1 MATPV
6 ELPKSGNTVEECV
19 IGRWVKQAGDVVFP
33 GDVLA
38 EVETDKATFEIIAP
52 VSGTLL
58 ATFFPEGALVPV
70 FTTVCV
76 IGERGE
82 TFEIFRPAAA
92 SVHASSTASPEP
104 LAPTPL
110 MSVTT
115 SPQRPAPRLRSHTIE
130 SSFRLRASASAGQ
143 VGEAGSAA
151 PWSPRARRF
160 AAEWD
165 FEPAGIIGSGPGGR
179 VLEQDVR
186 TAYESARA
194 AAATTA
200 TSARPLASRDVTAHQ
215 RRESP
220 AVTGQYT
227 LHASADARQL
237 LAMRARAKE
246 TARAGRTPNITVNA
260 FVTFCTIRA
269 LFETPDLN
277 AELIDGAIVRHRAIH
292 LGFACDT
299 PHGLLVPVVRDA
311 QDLSIAALARRMNEL
326 AASALDGT
334 ISPDALSGGT
344 FTTSNLGG
352 VGVEWLTPVVYAPQ
366 VAILG
371 IGAIHVK
378 PVRTGGG
385 VDFIDA
391 IALSLTCDQ
400 RAIDGT
406 LAGRFLRTLAEKIE
420 HIEYD
425 LILGS

>member
-19 IGRWVKQAGDVVFP
+19 IGRWVKQAGDAVSP

-38 EVETDKATFEIIAP
+38 EVETDKATFEITAP
-52 VSGTLL
+52 IGGTLL

-76 IGERGE
+76 IGEPGE
-82 TFEIFRPAAA
+82 A
-92 SVHASSTASPEP
+92 VASPEPPAPTPRVSATASREPLGPTAQASRPASPQP
-104 LAPTPL
+104 LAPTP
-110 MSVTT
+110 
-115 SPQRPAPRLRSHTIE
+115 
-130 SSFRLRASASAGQ
+130 RASGRL
-143 VGEAGSAA
+143 
-151 PWSPRARRF
+151 SPRARRF
-160 AAEWD
+160 VAERS
-165 FEPAGIIGSGPGGR
+165 FEPTPIIGSGPRGR
-179 VLEQDVR
+179 VLERDVR
-186 TAYESARA
+186 AAYESSRA
-194 AAATTA
+194 AAAAPA
-200 TSARPLASRDVTAHQ
+200 TFARPSDSRDVIAHQ

-220 AVTGQYT
+220 AMNGQYT

-237 LAMRARAKE
+237 LAMRARVKE
-246 TARAGRTPNITVNA
+246 AVRAGRTPNISINA
-260 FVTFCTIRA
+260 LVTFCTIRA
-269 LFETPDLN
+269 LLDTPDLN
-277 AELIDGAIVRHRAIH
+277 AELIDGTIVRHRAIQ
-292 LGFACDT
+292 LGFACHT
-299 PHGLLVPVVRDA
+299 PRGLLMPVVRDA
-311 QDLSIAALARRMNEL
+311 QDLSIAALARRMNQL

-344 FTTSNLGG
+344 FTISNLGG
-352 VGVEWLTPVVYAPQ
+352 VGVEWFTPVVYPPQ

-371 IGAIHVK
+371 VGAIHVK

>member
-19 IGRWVKQAGDVVFP
+19 IGRWVKQAGDAVSA

-38 EVETDKATFEIIAP
+38 EVETDKATFEITAP
-52 VSGTLL
+52 VGGTLL

-70 FTTVCV
+70 FTTVGV
-76 IGERGE
+76 IGAAGE
-82 TFEIFRPAAA
+82 DVEPFRPAAA
-92 SVHASSTASPEP
+92 VGIRDSGLGITPTIAASSV
-104 LAPTPL
+104 
-110 MSVTT
+110 SVP
-115 SPQRPAPRLRSHTIE
+115 SPQSPVPMPVL
-130 SSFRLRASASAGQ
+130 
-143 VGEAGSAA
+143 
-151 PWSPRARRF
+151 SPRARKF
-160 AAEWD
+160 AVEWS

-179 VLEQDVR
+179 VLEHDVR

-194 AAATTA
+194 VAATTTFA
-200 TSARPLASRDVTAHQ
+200 RPSARDVIAHQ

-220 AVTGQYT
+220 ALTGQYT

-237 LAMRARAKE
+237 LAIRACAKE
-246 TARAGRTPNITVNA
+246 TARTVGAPNISINA
-260 FVTFCTIRA
+260 LVTFCTIRA
-269 LFETPDLN
+269 LLDMPDLN
-277 AELIDGAIVRHRAIH
+277 AELIDDTIVRHRAIH
-292 LGFACDT
+292 IGFACDT

-311 QDLSIAALARRMNEL
+311 QELSIAGLARRMTQL
-326 AASALDGT
+326 AKSALDGT
-334 ISPDALSGGT
+334 ISPEALSGGT
-344 FTTSNLGG
+344 FTISNLGD
-352 VGVEWLTPVVYAPQ
+352 VGVEWLTPVVNPPQ

-371 IGAIHVK
+371 VGAIHVK

-400 RAIDGT
+400 RAIDGR

-420 HIEYD
+420 QIEYD

>member
-19 IGRWVKQAGDVVFP
+19 ISRWVKQAGDAVFP

-38 EVETDKATFEIIAP
+38 EVETDKATFEIAAP
-52 VSGTLL
+52 VGGTLL

-76 IGERGE
+76 IGAIGE
-82 TFEIFRPAAA
+82 DAEEFRPSAAA
-92 SVHASSTASPEP
+92 SLPVPSPQSPVPTAQASATASPEP
-104 LAPTPL
+104 LAPT
-110 MSVTT
+110 
-115 SPQRPAPRLRSHTIE
+115 A
-130 SSFRLRASASAGQ
+130 RASGHL
-143 VGEAGSAA
+143 
-151 PWSPRARRF
+151 SPRARRF
-160 AAEWD
+160 AAEWG

-179 VLEQDVR
+179 VLEQDIR
-186 TAYESARA
+186 AAYESARA
-194 AAATTA
+194 AAATTGTFA
-200 TSARPLASRDVTAHQ
+200 QPSDSRDAIAHQ

-220 AVTGQYT
+220 AITGQYT
-227 LHASADARQL
+227 LHVSADARQL
-237 LAMRARAKE
+237 LAMHARAKE
-246 TARAGRTPNITVNA
+246 TARGGRTPNISIDA
-260 FVTFCTIRA
+260 LVTFCIIRA
-269 LFETPDLN
+269 LLDTPDLN

-292 LGFACDT
+292 IGFACDT
-299 PHGLLVPVVRDA
+299 PHGLLVPVVHDA

-326 AASALDGT
+326 AASALNST

-344 FTTSNLGG
+344 FTISNLGG
-352 VGVEWLTPVVYAPQ
+352 VGVEWLTPVVYPPQ

-371 IGAIHVK
+371 VGAIHVK

-400 RAIDGT
+400 RAIDRAP
-406 LAGRFLRTLAEKIE
+406 AGRFLRTLTEKIE

-425 LILGS
+425 LILRS

>member
-19 IGRWVKQAGDVVFP
+19 IGRWVKQAGDAVSA

-38 EVETDKATFEIIAP
+38 EVETDKATFEITAP
-52 VSGTLL
+52 VGGTLL

-76 IGERGE
+76 IGEPGE
-82 TFEIFRPAAA
+82 AVA
-92 SVHASSTASPEP
+92 SPVPVAPTAVSASLQPLAPTARASHTASPEP
-104 LAPTPL
+104 PSQSA
-110 MSVTT
+110 
-115 SPQRPAPRLRSHTIE
+115 
-130 SSFRLRASASAGQ
+130 RASGHL
-143 VGEAGSAA
+143 
-151 PWSPRARRF
+151 SPRARRF
-160 AAEWD
+160 AAERD
-165 FEPAGIIGSGPGGR
+165 FELTAIVGSGPGGR

-194 AAATTA
+194 AAATPA
-200 TSARPLASRDVTAHQ
+200 TLARPSALRDVIADQ

-220 AVTGQYT
+220 AMTGQYT

-237 LAMRARAKE
+237 LAIRACAKE
-246 TARAGRTPNITVNA
+246 TARTVGAPNISINA
-260 FVTFCTIRA
+260 LVTFCTIRA
-269 LFETPDLN
+269 LLDMPDLN
-277 AELIDGAIVRHRAIH
+277 AELIDDTIVRHRAIH
-292 LGFACDT
+292 IGFACDT

-311 QDLSIAALARRMNEL
+311 QELSIAGLARRMTQL
-326 AASALDGT
+326 AKSALDGT
-334 ISPDALSGGT
+334 ISPEALSGGT
-344 FTTSNLGG
+344 FTISNLGD
-352 VGVEWLTPVVYAPQ
+352 VGVEWLTPVVNPPQ

-371 IGAIHVK
+371 VGAIHVK

-400 RAIDGT
+400 RAIDGR

-420 HIEYD
+420 QIEYD

>member
-19 IGRWVKQAGDVVFP
+19 IGRWVKQAGDAVSA

-38 EVETDKATFEIIAP
+38 EVETDKATFEITAP
-52 VSGTLL
+52 VGGTLL

-76 IGERGE
+76 IGEPGE
-82 TFEIFRPAAA
+82 AVA
-92 SVHASSTASPEP
+92 SPEPVAPTAVSASPQPLAPTARASHTASPEP
-104 LAPTPL
+104 PSQSA
-110 MSVTT
+110 
-115 SPQRPAPRLRSHTIE
+115 
-130 SSFRLRASASAGQ
+130 RASGHL
-143 VGEAGSAA
+143 
-151 PWSPRARRF
+151 SPRARRF
-160 AAEWD
+160 AAERG
-165 FEPAGIIGSGPGGR
+165 FELTAIVGSGPGGR

-194 AAATTA
+194 AAATPV
-200 TSARPLASRDVTAHQ
+200 TSARPSALHDVIADQ

-220 AVTGQYT
+220 AMTGQYT

-237 LAMRARAKE
+237 LAIRACAKE
-246 TARAGRTPNITVNA
+246 TARTVGAPNISINA
-260 FVTFCTIRA
+260 LVTFCTIRA
-269 LFETPDLN
+269 LLDMPDLN
-277 AELIDGAIVRHRAIH
+277 AELIDDTIVRHRAIH
-292 LGFACDT
+292 IGFACDT

-311 QDLSIAALARRMNEL
+311 QELSIAGLARRMTQL
-326 AASALDGT
+326 AKSALDGT
-334 ISPDALSGGT
+334 ISPEALSGGT
-344 FTTSNLGG
+344 FTISNLGD
-352 VGVEWLTPVVYAPQ
+352 VGVEWLTPVVNPPQ

-371 IGAIHVK
+371 VGAIHVK

-400 RAIDGT
+400 RAIDGR

-420 HIEYD
+420 QIEYD

>member
-19 IGRWVKQAGDVVFP
+19 IGRWVKQAGDAVSP
-33 GDVLA
+33 GEVLA
-38 EVETDKATFEIIAP
+38 EVETDKATFEITAP
-52 VSGTLL
+52 VGGTLL

-70 FTTVCV
+70 FTTVGV
-76 IGERGE
+76 IGAAGE
-82 TFEIFRPAAA
+82 DVEPFRPGAAVGIRDSALGITPTIAA
-92 SVHASSTASPEP
+92 SSVSVPSPQSP
-104 LAPTPL
+104 VPTPVL
-110 MSVTT
+110 
-115 SPQRPAPRLRSHTIE
+115 
-130 SSFRLRASASAGQ
+130 
-143 VGEAGSAA
+143 
-151 PWSPRARRF
+151 SPRARKF
-160 AAEWD
+160 AAERN
-165 FEPAGIIGSGPGGR
+165 FEPAASIGSGPGGR
-179 VLEQDVR
+179 ILEQDVR
-186 TAYESARA
+186 TAYESARV

-200 TSARPLASRDVTAHQ
+200 TFARPSARDVIAHQ

-220 AVTGQYT
+220 AMNGQYT
-227 LHASADARQL
+227 LHASTHARQL

-246 TARAGRTPNITVNA
+246 TARTVGAPNISINA
-260 FVTFCTIRA
+260 LVTFCTIRA
-269 LFETPDLN
+269 LLDTPDLN

-292 LGFACDT
+292 IGFACDT

-311 QDLSIAALARRMNEL
+311 QELSIAALARRMTQL
-326 AASALDGT
+326 SDSALDGT
-334 ISPDALSGGT
+334 ISPEALSGGT
-344 FTTSNLGG
+344 FTISSLGD
-352 VGVEWLTPVVYAPQ
+352 VGVEWLTPVVNPPQ

-371 IGAIHVK
+371 VGAIHVK

>member
-19 IGRWVKQAGDVVFP
+19 IGRWVKQAGDAVSA

-38 EVETDKATFEIIAP
+38 EVETDKATFEITAP
-52 VSGTLL
+52 VGGTLL
-58 ATFFPEGALVPV
+58 TTFFPEGALVPV

-76 IGERGE
+76 IGAAGE
-82 TFEIFRPAAA
+82 DAEAFRPAAA
-92 SVHASSTASPEP
+92 AGTRESGFGIRREPERIAS
-104 LAPTPL
+104 
-110 MSVTT
+110 
-115 SPQRPAPRLRSHTIE
+115 PAPRIPTPERRIPT
-130 SSFRLRASASAGQ
+130 A
-143 VGEAGSAA
+143 V
-151 PWSPRARRF
+151 PVSPRARHF
-160 AAEWD
+160 AAERG

-311 QDLSIAALARRMNEL
+311 QELSIAGLARRMTQL
-326 AASALDGT
+326 AKSALDGT
-334 ISPDALSGGT
+334 ISPEALSGGT
-344 FTTSNLGG
+344 FTISNLGD
-352 VGVEWLTPVVYAPQ
+352 VGVEWLTPVVNPPQ
-366 VAILG
+366 VTILG
-371 IGAIHVK
+371 VGAIHVK

-400 RAIDGT
+400 RAIDGR
-406 LAGRFLRTLAEKIE
+406 LAGRFLRTLTEKIE
-420 HIEYD
+420 QIEYD

>member
-19 IGRWVKQAGDVVFP
+19 IGRWVKQAGDAVSP

-38 EVETDKATFEIIAP
+38 EVETDKATFEITAP
-52 VSGTLL
+52 VGGTLL

-76 IGERGE
+76 IGAAGE
-82 TFEIFRPAAA
+82 DVEAFRPGAAVGIRDSGLGTRLTSAAA
-92 SVHASSTASPEP
+92 SVPVPSPQSPVPTTQASPTASPQP
-104 LAPTPL
+104 PAPTARVSGHL
-110 MSVTT
+110 
-115 SPQRPAPRLRSHTIE
+115 
-130 SSFRLRASASAGQ
+130 
-143 VGEAGSAA
+143 
-151 PWSPRARRF
+151 SPRARRF
-160 AAEWD
+160 AAERS

-194 AAATTA
+194 AAATA
-200 TSARPLASRDVTAHQ
+200 TFARPSASRDAIAH
-215 RRESP
+215 RRHESP
-220 AVTGQYT
+220 AMTGQYT

-246 TARAGRTPNITVNA
+246 IARAGRTPNISINA
-260 FVTFCTIRA
+260 LVTFCTIRA
-269 LFETPDLN
+269 LLDTPDLN

-292 LGFACDT
+292 IGFACDT

-311 QDLSIAALARRMNEL
+311 QDLSIGALARRMNEL

-344 FTTSNLGG
+344 FTISNLGG
-352 VGVEWLTPVVYAPQ
+352 VGVEWLTPFVYPPQ
-366 VAILG
+366 VAILAV
-371 IGAIHVK
+371 GAIHVK

-391 IALSLTCDQ
+391 IPLSITCDQ
-400 RAIDGT
+400 RAIDSAP
-406 LAGRFLRTLAEKIE
+406 AGRFLRTLAEKIE
-420 HIEYD
+420 NIEYD